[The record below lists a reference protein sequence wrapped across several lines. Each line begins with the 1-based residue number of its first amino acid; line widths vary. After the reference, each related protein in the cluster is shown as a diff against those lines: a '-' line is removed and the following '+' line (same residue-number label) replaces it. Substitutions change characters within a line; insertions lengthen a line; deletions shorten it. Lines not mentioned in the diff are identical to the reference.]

1 MVSIQ
6 CDIHAFSTRE
16 DIQVRDTDFSCF
28 KYYDKSG
35 QKSQVERPYSQD
47 KASFAM
53 GRGQKWFLE
62 NKRPE
67 RLRTALKEFEELVSE
82 HSIVFCKWRSSKLLQ
97 LVLQNGVIVHIW
109 LNKLGDLL
117 RISFDKYL
125 VGKLLDHVTDFCFTS
140 KCIVVAY
147 LESRV
152 SIVTFGRSVEFLKC
166 DSLVQ
171 WEPKIH
177 TLDLYSPPGRRLDRK
192 IVLSTDCQQFIIW
205 WPIGSQEVF
214 PWSPQLKEED
224 RANLILFSLKAEPKL
239 IAFHRTGTDPLYFRF
254 LPDGNTLHYLAQA
267 QQAAK
272 RGETQLENTILAV
285 EHEKHIRKRVS
296 RSVSVSNCII
306 CHALIPNS
314 DNVLLGS
321 IDGTIFTFD
330 QIENKVDNQV
340 KAGFIASSLICHPD
354 GAIFFAISEKG
365 LVQCF
370 DIALTPIQLCFPNEE
385 QVTGNV
391 LDLGLYFR
399 NPVILKGGCWY
410 QNEKDTKASSFVET
424 VMDYNFFLM
433 RFQGGPLALLRLNA
447 GVYTGGKIG
456 PLQIVGQYLK
466 CNLYHQVLLFLSQLS
481 WVYSGQSVLMC
492 LTTAFNAFL
501 KLPFTREKECLLEM
515 CLGLFHAPAKP
526 ITDEVKDDFSE
537 AVRDLTRRF
546 FHHLVRHNQ
555 LIKGFQLAVDI
566 NDYDLFMDIHH
577 SAARRSIPDL
587 AHAALIK
594 AKAAYNKVNSEPE
607 SRCNSSQSIPTPF
620 QLFSSPD
627 GMHPGKPAT
636 FHKTTA
642 AKKISTHEFK
652 SNEFED
658 ASGNKSLKY
667 DSIVTLPFTQD
678 ASLVPRQR
686 LIAEVQ
692 PPDSQHPT
700 LPPIRE
706 VTNPSANTTTFNASP
721 YVYRHK
727 QDENFVTNLST
738 EDYSIHNNPYPQA
751 SQLQVSDHQNYKE
764 HSYFNTQIQIDQQK
778 MSTFPRQR
786 QQEIPGSKAPPQY
799 PQEQVEYRGQDEE
812 YKFEM
817 DKMSLRNPPSY
828 KPPPVTQRP
837 PHPSH
842 QPPPAKEDIKVIHF
856 GVV

>member
-1 MVSIQ
+1 MVTIQ

-28 KYYDKSG
+28 KYYDKSL

-47 KASFAM
+47 KASFAV

-67 RLRTALKEFEELVSE
+67 RLRTALKEFEELVNE
-82 HSIVFCKWRSSKLLQ
+82 NSIVFCKWRSSKFLQ
-97 LVLQNGVIVHIW
+97 IVVQNGVIVNIW

-152 SIVTFGRSVEFLKC
+152 SVVTFGRTVEFVKC
-166 DSLVQ
+166 DTLVQ

-192 IVLSTDCQQFIIW
+192 IVLSSDCQQLLIW

-224 RANLILFSLKAEPKL
+224 RANLILFSLKAAEPKL
-239 IAFHRTGTDPLYFRF
+239 VAFHRTGSDPLYFRF
-254 LPDGNTLHYLAQA
+254 LSDGNTLHYLAQA
-267 QQAAK
+267 QQEAR
-272 RGETQLENTILAV
+272 RGETQLENTILAL

-306 CHALIPNS
+306 CHAIIPHS

-330 QIENKVDNQV
+330 QVENKVDNQV
-340 KAGFIASSLICHPD
+340 KAGFIPSSLVCHPD

-370 DIALTPIQLCFPNEE
+370 DIALTPVQLCFPNEE

-399 NPVILKGGCWY
+399 NPVVLKGGCWY
-410 QNEKDTKASSFVET
+410 QDMKDTKASSLVET
-424 VMDYNFFLM
+424 VMDYNFFLL

-456 PLQIVGQYLK
+456 PLQMVGQYLK
-466 CNLYHQVLLFLSQLS
+466 YNLYHQVLLFLSQLS
-481 WVYSGQSVLMC
+481 WAYSGQTVLMC

-526 ITDEVKDDFSE
+526 IADEVRDDFSE

-594 AKAAYNKVNSEPE
+594 AKAAYNKDSSEPE
-607 SRCNSSQSIPTPF
+607 SRCTSSQSAPPTPF
-620 QLFSSPD
+620 QLFTSPD

-652 SNEFED
+652 QNEFED

-667 DSIVTLPFTQD
+667 DSIVTLPFAPD
-678 ASLVPRQR
+678 ASLAPRQR
-686 LIAEVQ
+686 LISEVP
-692 PPDSQHPT
+692 PPDSPHHAMPS
-700 LPPIRE
+700 IKE
-706 VTNPSANTTTFNASP
+706 VTNTSANNTTFHTSP

-727 QDENFVTNLST
+727 QDENYVTNLST
-738 EDYSIHNNPYPQA
+738 EEYNMHSTHNTP
-751 SQLQVSDHQNYKE
+751 SQLQVSD
-764 HSYFNTQIQIDQQK
+764 HSYFNTQIQIDQNK
-778 MSTFPRQR
+778 LATFPRQR
-786 QQEIPGSKAPPQY
+786 QPNTPGSKAPPPF
-799 PQEQVEYRGQDEE
+799 PQDQPEYRSQEE
-812 YKFEM
+812 DFKHEM
-817 DKMSLRNPPSY
+817 EKLSLRAPPSY
-828 KPPPVTQRP
+828 KPPPVTPRP

>member
-28 KYYDKSG
+28 KYFDKSV
-35 QKSQVERPYSQD
+35 QKVQGDRPYSQD
-47 KASFAM
+47 KASFAA

-82 HSIVFCKWRSSKLLQ
+82 NSIVFCKWRSSKFLQ
-97 LVLQNGVIVHIW
+97 LVVQNGVIVGIW

-152 SIVTFGRSVEFLKC
+152 SVVTFGRSVEFLKC

-171 WEPKIH
+171 WEPRIH

-192 IVLSTDCQQFIIW
+192 IVLSTDCQQLVIW

-224 RANLILFSLKAEPKL
+224 RANLILFSLKAAEPRL
-239 IAFHRTGTDPLYFRF
+239 VAFHRTGTDPLYFRF
-254 LPDGNTLHYLAQA
+254 LSDGNTLHYLAQA
-267 QQAAK
+267 QEGAK

-285 EHEKHIRKRVS
+285 EHQKHIRKRVS
-296 RSVSVSNCII
+296 RCVSLSGCIT
-306 CHALIPNS
+306 CHALVPNS

-321 IDGTIFTFD
+321 SDGTIFTFD

-340 KAGFIASSLICHPD
+340 KAGFIANSLICHPD

-399 NPVILKGGCWY
+399 NPVVLKGGCWY
-410 QNEKDTKASSFVET
+410 QNEKDTKESSLVES
-424 VMDYNFFLM
+424 VMDYNFFLL
-433 RFQGGPLALLRLNA
+433 RFQGGPLALLRLNG
-447 GVYTGGKIG
+447 GVYTGGRIG

-466 CNLYHQVLLFLSQLS
+466 YNLYHQVLLFLSQLS
-481 WVYSGQSVLMC
+481 WVYSGQAVLMC

-515 CLGLFHAPAKP
+515 CLGLFHAPAKT
-526 ITDEVKDDFSE
+526 ISDEVRDEFSE

-620 QLFSSPD
+620 QLFTSPD

-667 DSIVTLPFTQD
+667 DSIVTLPFSQD
-678 ASLVPRQR
+678 ASLGGTRSR
-686 LIAEVQ
+686 LIAEVP
-692 PPDSQHPT
+692 PPDPHQAM
-700 LPPIRE
+700 PPIKE
-706 VTNPSANTTTFNASP
+706 VTNPSANTSTFHSSP

-738 EDYSIHNNPYPQA
+738 EEYNIHPA

-764 HSYFNTQIQIDQQK
+764 HSYFNTQIQIDQPK

-786 QQEIPGSKAPPQY
+786 QPDKPPPPY
-799 PQEQVEYRGQDEE
+799 PQEQLEYRSPEE
-812 YKFEM
+812 DYKYDM
-817 DKMSLRNPPSY
+817 RTPPSY
-828 KPPPVTQRP
+828 KPPPITHRP

-842 QPPPAKEDIKVIHF
+842 QPPAGKEDIKVIHF

>member
-1 MVSIQ
+1 MVSLQ
-6 CDIHAFSTRE
+6 CDIHTFTSRE

-28 KYYDKSG
+28 KYFDKSV
-35 QKSQVERPYSQD
+35 QKTQVERPYSQD
-47 KASFAM
+47 KASFAV

-67 RLRTALKEFEELVSE
+67 KIRTALKEFEELLSE
-82 HSIVFCKWRSSKLLQ
+82 HAIVFCQWRNTKFLQ
-97 LVLQNGVIVHIW
+97 VVVQNGVIVNVW
-109 LNKLGDLL
+109 LNKLGDLH
-117 RISFDKYL
+117 RITFDKYL
-125 VGKLLDHVTDFCFTS
+125 VGKLFDHVTDFCFTS
-140 KCIVVAY
+140 KCIIAAY
-147 LESRV
+147 LESRISV
-152 SIVTFGRSVEFLKC
+152 VTFGRSIEFVKC
-166 DSLVQ
+166 DSIIQ
-171 WEPKIH
+171 WDPKLHI
-177 TLDLYSPPGRRLDRK
+177 LDLPSPPGRRLDRRL
-192 IVLSTDCQQFIIW
+192 ILSPDSYQLVVW

-224 RANLILFSLKAEPKL
+224 RANLILYSLKAEPKL
-239 IAFHRTGTDPLYFRF
+239 VAFYRTGSDPLYFRF
-254 LPDGNTLHYLAQA
+254 LSDGTTLHYLAQA
-267 QQAAK
+267 HQTAK
-272 RGETQLENTILAV
+272 RGETQLENTILTV
-285 EHEKHIRKRVS
+285 EHEKHIRKKVS
-296 RSVSVSNCII
+296 RSVLISNVII
-306 CHALIPNS
+306 CHALIPHS

-321 IDGTIFTFD
+321 IDGSIFTFD
-330 QIENKVDNQV
+330 QVENKVDNQV
-340 KAGFIASSLICHPD
+340 KAGFIANKLICHPD
-354 GAIFFAISEKG
+354 GAVFFAISEKG

-391 LDLGLYFR
+391 LDLSLYFR
-399 NPVILKGGCWY
+399 NPVILKGGCWFY
-410 QNEKDTKASSFVET
+410 KDKDSKSSSLADT
-424 VMDYNFFLM
+424 VMDYNFFLL
-433 RFQGGPLALLRLNA
+433 RFQAGPLALLRLNG

-466 CNLYHQVLLFLSQLS
+466 YNLYHQVLLFLSQLS
-481 WVYSGQSVLMC
+481 WAYSGQTVLMC

-526 ITDEVKDDFSE
+526 ISDEVKDDYSE

-620 QLFSSPD
+620 QLFSSPE
-627 GMHPGKPAT
+627 GMHPVKPAT

-652 SNEFED
+652 PSEFED

-667 DSIVTLPFTQD
+667 ESIVTLPFMQD

-686 LIAEVQ
+686 LIADLHS
-692 PPDSQHPT
+692 PDAQHPGM
-700 LPPIRE
+700 PPIKE
-706 VTNPSANTTTFNASP
+706 ISNPNSNTPVFHSSP
-721 YVYRHK
+721 YVYRHR
-727 QDENFVTNLST
+727 QDDNFVTNLST
-738 EDYSIHNNPYPQA
+738 EDYNTQQGQYNST
-751 SQLQVSDHQNYKE
+751 SQLQVSDHQNFKE

-778 MSTFPRQR
+778 SATITRQR
-786 QQEIPGSKAPPQY
+786 QTEHSKAPVSYPKEPLTYRSPEEDYKHDMERLSLRSPPQY
-799 PQEQVEYRGQDEE
+799 
-812 YKFEM
+812 
-817 DKMSLRNPPSY
+817 
-828 KPPPVTQRP
+828 
-837 PHPSH
+837 
-842 QPPPAKEDIKVIHF
+842 QPPPTNIRPPAPSQTPSATTKEDIKVIHF